1 MVLDLVLVAVVLIAT
16 VRGYQRGLASRLIG
30 IAGIVTSYLAS
41 FALYRPL
48 GDVVR
53 DQFGWPPLLAYAAA
67 GTAVFTIVGVL
78 FSIADGVRIR
88 FMRKH
93 MMTLTALDRG
103 LGATLGLLIGAVY
116 AGVALMLA
124 FLLPPDGAIAGMLQ
138 TPQSQLLT
146 SARPVTHEV
155 TARVSGALLGDRDLG
170 RVVSRT
176 LANPAATSVKIRQL
190 LDSPRTAVLMG
201 DHEMMD
207 LVRKGSFRQV
217 MQDER
222 VKRFLEDP
230 ASKECV
236 AEFQDSSG
244 SPESQEATRKVLLKT
259 VARVERL
266 KSSPWAQEI
275 LQDQEIQ
282 SLLKKGDIVGLMR
295 NRKLGQLL
303 MGEAPAPEDRQ
314 S

>member
-1 MVLDLVLVAVVLIAT
+1 VVLDLILVAVLLIAT

-30 IAGIVTSYLAS
+30 IAGLITSYLAA

-53 DQFGWPPLLAYAAA
+53 DQFGWPPLLAYAVA
-67 GTAVFTIVGVL
+67 GTVVFTIVGLL
-78 FSIADGVRIR
+78 FALADGLRVR

-103 LGATLGLLIGAVY
+103 LGATLGLLIGAAYV
-116 AGVALMLA
+116 GVALVLA
-124 FLLPPDGAIAGMLQ
+124 FLLPPEGALAGMLQ

-146 SARPVTHEV
+146 SARPVTHEL
-155 TARVSGALLGDRDLG
+155 TSRVSGLLLGDRDLG

-207 LVRKGSFRQV
+207 LVRKGNFKQV

-222 VKRFLEDP
+222 VRKFLEDP
-230 ASKECV
+230 ASRECV
-236 AEFQDSSG
+236 EEFQDDSA
-244 SPESQEATRKVLLKT
+244 SPESREATQKVLLKT

-282 SLLKKGDIVGLMR
+282 ALLKKGDILGLMR

-303 MGEAPAPEDRQ
+303 MGEAPPQDDRQ
-314 S
+314 P